1 VLEADRNDIR
11 TRGVEAYE
19 RHQWSHAYDM
29 LQAADKLAPLA
40 PQDLEKLAW
49 SARWSSHY
57 DEVITALERAER
69 AYEAAGDARGAAR
82 AALYL
87 AYTHTDRDN
96 DAVARGCA
104 ARAQRILEGLPECE
118 EHGVVV
124 WMRAAGT
131 LRRGENAAARGFAQQ
146 AIEIGQRLGAR
157 DVEALGR
164 LWLGHVCLTEGA
176 LEEGMALH
184 DEACAAAM
192 SGQLRPLSAGIIYC
206 SVIYACRSRADWQRA
221 HEWTQLADGWC
232 ARESIGYFPGLCRV
246 HHAEVLRF
254 RGAFEDAERDA
265 QQALEQMRAAIPR
278 RMHWAYQELGEV
290 RLRRGDIDGAAA
302 AAAQALQCGPEPQP
316 LLALVQ
322 LARGDA
328 AAAVRGLERVL
339 ADSSLTYRENRVSLL
354 PAMVACALAA
364 GARDRAAAASRELDA
379 LAERLGTPA
388 PAASAA
394 QARGELALAEG
405 RAGDAVVALRSARTL
420 WNEIGAPYDAAQAQ
434 ALLSEALARE
444 GDAAAAALEL
454 RAAHATFE
462 RLGVVRHRQPPAAE
476 SASFLFTDVV
486 DSTRLIELIGDEAW
500 TRLRAWHDRTLRGSF
515 QAHGGEEI
523 DHAGDGFF
531 VAFATPAAALR
542 CAIDIQRKLEAHRV
556 EHGFAPGV
564 RIGVH
569 VASALRSGAAYTG
582 KGVHE
587 AARIGAAACAGEILA
602 SRASLSAAGA
612 GFATSTPR
620 SLELKGVALP
630 VDVASVDWRSSL

>member
-1 VLEADRNDIR
+1 
-11 TRGVEAYE
+11 
-19 RHQWSHAYDM
+19 
-29 LQAADKLAPLA
+29 
-40 PQDLEKLAW
+40 
-49 SARWSSHY
+49 
-57 DEVITALERAER
+57 
-69 AYEAAGDARGAAR
+69 
-82 AALYL
+82 
-87 AYTHTDRDN
+87 
-96 DAVARGCA
+96 
-104 ARAQRILEGLPECE
+104 
-118 EHGVVV
+118 
-124 WMRAAGT
+124 
-131 LRRGENAAARGFAQQ
+131 
-146 AIEIGQRLGAR
+146 
-157 DVEALGR
+157 
-164 LWLGHVCLTEGA
+164 
-176 LEEGMALH
+176 
-184 DEACAAAM
+184 
-192 SGQLRPLSAGIIYC
+192 
-206 SVIYACRSRADWQRA
+206 
-221 HEWTQLADGWC
+221 
-232 ARESIGYFPGLCRV
+232 
-246 HHAEVLRF
+246 
-254 RGAFEDAERDA
+254 
-265 QQALEQMRAAIPR
+265 
-278 RMHWAYQELGEV
+278 
-290 RLRRGDIDGAAA
+290 
-302 AAAQALQCGPEPQP
+302 
-316 LLALVQ
+316 
-322 LARGDA
+322 
-328 AAAVRGLERVL
+328 
-339 ADSSLTYRENRVSLL
+339 
-354 PAMVACALAA
+354 
-364 GARDRAAAASRELDA
+364 
-379 LAERLGTPA
+379 
-388 PAASAA
+388 
-394 QARGELALAEG
+394 
-405 RAGDAVVALRSARTL
+405 LRSARTL